1 MEKNAKSKKNYLF
14 LSKSSKQETNRTNV
28 FMNLLFFKK
37 RNHFEKK
44 TEERTKHKIN
54 ANAYLKMVRKPI
66 QYNKRTKKN
75 DNKKEQH
82 QLIIIL
88 CSKFG
93 LQKPSLED

>member
-1 MEKNAKSKKNYLF
+1 MVKK
-14 LSKSSKQETNRTNV
+14 
-28 FMNLLFFKK
+28 KK
-37 RNHFEKK
+37 KD
-44 TEERTKHKIN
+44 ERTKHKIN

-66 QYNKRTKKN
+66 QYNERTKKN
-75 DNKKEQH
+75 DKKEH

>member
-1 MEKNAKSKKNYLF
+1 MVKK
-14 LSKSSKQETNRTNV
+14 
-28 FMNLLFFKK
+28 KK
-37 RNHFEKK
+37 KK

-66 QYNKRTKKN
+66 QYNERTKKN
-75 DNKKEQH
+75 DKKEQH